1 LNKIA
6 PVNEYD
12 ANANKTIVKIAETH
26 LNRSM
31 FSKYYKYFMAFAR
44 AFLPLLLLTYLN
56 LRIRN
61 VVYGIKIKKKSIK
74 SKTSITLML
83 LTIVL
88 SFVICMFPD
97 TLMTMMQFG
106 YANETFL
113 IKAIREVTDFLLTI
127 NSAITFLICFYFS
140 IEFRRKLKRIFF
152 VKKKKIREHKSKIN
166 FGDFDT
172 GVASHLFNT
181 GIIATP
187 SMNLPKHSH
196 VSMF

>member
-1 LNKIA
+1 
-6 PVNEYD
+6 
-12 ANANKTIVKIAETH
+12 
-26 LNRSM
+26 
-31 FSKYYKYFMAFAR
+31 
-44 AFLPLLLLTYLN
+44 
-56 LRIRN
+56 
-61 VVYGIKIKKKSIK
+61 
-74 SKTSITLML
+74 ML

-88 SFVICMFPD
+88 AFVICMFPD

-152 VKKKKIREHKSKIN
+152 VKKKKIRNQHKSNIN

-172 GVASHLFNT
+172 GGVASHLFNT
-181 GIIATP
+181 GVVATP
-187 SMNLPKHSH
+187 SMNLPRHSH